1 MLFKENIM
9 AKNENKFLKTAFM
22 LYVLIMLWLLFGQRL
37 GWEVNGDYWE
47 NVGNSYNL
55 EPFLTIGR
63 FIRSMINPRSKEAFF
78 EAVKNLGGNVIL
90 FVPFGFFIPAVSE
103 KFKNPASTVLFGALC
118 IAAVEVIQ
126 LFTLLGKCD
135 IDDLILNV
143 IGIVTGRFIFYL
155 VEKKKMSV
163 DISEK

>member
-1 MLFKENIM
+1 M

-37 GWEVNGDYWE
+37 GWEVNGDYWD
-47 NVGNSYNL
+47 NVGNRYNL
-55 EPFLTIGR
+55 EPFLTIGG
-63 FIRSMINPRSKEAFF
+63 FIRSMLHPRSAEAFF

-103 KFKNPASTVLFGALC
+103 KLKNPLSTALFGAVC

-163 DISEK
+163 DFSEK